1 MTKLKSF
8 ALYITCSLFCVSCF
22 NAPEYPDVPEIQ
34 LKEIRKSRGTPFS
47 GDSVI
52 VVLSFKDGN
61 GDLGKR
67 NSLDTVPNLFI
78 IDKRF
83 GVIDSFSYS
92 IPNIPQNGSV
102 KDVSGNI
109 DINLLSKIYCN
120 PLFPGIT
127 KDTLEFTFQV
137 RDRAGN
143 FSNMISTG
151 AFEIICQ

>member
-1 MTKLKSF
+1 MKFKSF
-8 ALYITCSLFCVSCF
+8 ALYITLSFLCVSCF
-22 NAPEYPDVPEIQ
+22 NAPEYPNVPEIQ
-34 LKEIRKSRGTPFS
+34 LREIRTSRAVPFS

-52 VVLSFKDGN
+52 VVFTFTDGD
-61 GDLGKR
+61 GDLGKL
-67 NSLDTVPNLFI
+67 NALDTTPNLFI

-83 GVIDSFSYS
+83 GIIDSLSYS

-109 DINLLSKIYCN
+109 DVNLLSKIYCN
-120 PLFPGIT
+120 PLFPEKT
-127 KDTLEFTFQV
+127 KDTLEFSFQV

-143 FSNMISTG
+143 FSNIISTG